1 LQYVLDLDNGP
12 FMPEFDKNTPLK
24 AQVEQSSAE
33 NSTLLVEGFLRSKTE
48 ALMALEYDR
57 IPNVLKTPRAIAL
70 QRKVA
75 TTVMIVVPLILLAV
89 AILGG
94 LNAYRDHQNTAELR
108 RLDAKLDADFEPKSS
123 HH

>member
-1 LQYVLDLDNGP
+1 
-12 FMPEFDKNTPLK
+12 MPKLDKNTPLK

-94 LNAYRDHQNTAELR
+94 LNAYRDHQNTTELR
-108 RLDAKLDADFEPKSS
+108 RLDAKLDADFQPKSS